1 MGLPGLSPFVCS
13 PGFPL
18 PPPPKFSPFHAPPLS
33 FQVKKNNEEEILQIL
48 RSLKEKYND
57 EETLL
62 RKADDIIMFQP
73 NFMGVGIDIKK
84 LVKKL
89 FSR

>member
-1 MGLPGLSPFVCS
+1 M
-13 PGFPL
+13 
-18 PPPPKFSPFHAPPLS
+18 
-33 FQVKKNNEEEILQIL
+33 